1 MKENKE
7 LLNRLIVEKADL
19 DSKIERLQE
28 FITSSEFYRLPSQH
42 RHVLLEQYKAMGSYS
57 VALLERGMLIR
68 QKAEL
73 FGDVSTEL
81 NNNTEEVVEE

>member
-28 FITSSEFYRLPSQH
+28 FITSSEFYRLPLQH

-57 VALLERGMLIR
+57 VALLERIILVR
-68 QKAEL
+68 QEMGV
-73 FGDVSTEL
+73 FGNEDNKPSEYVGSM
-81 NNNTEEVVEE
+81 EEY

>member
-28 FITSSEFYRLPSQH
+28 FITSSEFYRLPIQH

-68 QKAEL
+68 QEMGM
-73 FGDVSTEL
+73 FGNEDNRPSEYVD
-81 NNNTEEVVEE
+81 NTEEK

>member
-1 MKENKE
+1 MSNKE
-7 LLNRLIVEKADL
+7 LLDKLMAEKADL

-28 FITSSEFYRLPSQH
+28 FITSSEFYRLPIQH

-68 QKAEL
+68 QEMGV
-73 FGDVSTEL
+73 FGNVSTEL
-81 NNNTEEVVEE
+81 NSNTKEVVEE

>member
-1 MKENKE
+1 MSNKE
-7 LLNRLIVEKADL
+7 LLDKLMVEKADL
-19 DSKIERLQE
+19 DSKLERLQE

-68 QKAEL
+68 QEMGV
-73 FGDVSTEL
+73 FGNEDNRPSEYVDSM
-81 NNNTEEVVEE
+81 EEN